1 MEGLERTNSKRGGV
15 LRINGSNAIFWVFE
29 INLETSRARRE
40 MERIDFAKP
49 LGGLFTI
56 ILEITYR
63 FGLVMMQSIKL
74 RSMDRIRTH

>member
-1 MEGLERTNSKRGGV
+1 
-15 LRINGSNAIFWVFE
+15 
-29 INLETSRARRE
+29 